1 MTDYKKVQ
9 EFIKS
14 HFDSNIVKAITQFV
28 EIPNLSRLYDAE
40 CKTNG
45 LMEQAC
51 KFCMDWAEKQG
62 VKGLS
67 LELLEREG
75 RSPLVFG
82 EIAATVEQDPKTILM
97 YGHIDKQPH
106 LTNQWDEGLHPTK
119 PVIIDGKL
127 YGRGGADDG
136 YAFFAS
142 IMIIRTLQEFN
153 IPHDRIVLT
162 FECDEE
168 SGSIDMDYYLQEM
181 KEKIQTP
188 DLVVC
193 LDSGTV
199 DYDHFSITTSLR
211 GYCAGE
217 LAIKVTKEGVHSG
230 ESGIIPDSFR
240 IMRDLLDRVEDSKTG
255 EVIKEFHTEIPESR
269 IKEVKDL
276 VALVGA
282 EGIII
287 GPFLNGVKSVTS
299 CPVETQLN
307 KTWRPQISYVG
318 IDGLPSC
325 ANGGNVLRPATTVK
339 LSVRLPPSTD
349 SGEASQKM
357 KEILEANPPYDSKV
371 EFTIKS
377 NGNGFSA
384 PDYSGDFL
392 KAIEEAA
399 LANYGHSPSYFG
411 MGGSIPLMGDL
422 AKSFPNSKFMVT
434 GVLGPKSNAHGPN
447 EFLHLPFLEK
457 MINTMV
463 QMLAEGRKHL

>member
-1 MTDYKKVQ
+1 MTDYKKIQ
-9 EFIKS
+9 EFINS
-14 HFDSNIVKAITQFV
+14 EFDSNIVKAITDFV

-40 CKTNG
+40 SRTNG
-45 LMEQAC
+45 LMQKAC

-75 RSPLVFG
+75 GSPLVFG
-82 EIAATVEQDPKTILM
+82 EIAATVEDPKTILM

-106 LTNQWDEGLHPTK
+106 LTEQWSEGLHPTK

-142 IMIIRTLQEFN
+142 IMIIRTLQQFN

-168 SGSIDMDYYLQEM
+168 SGSIDMDYYLDLM

-188 DLVVC
+188 DLVIC

-217 LAIKVTKEGVHSG
+217 LNVQVTSEGVHSG

-240 IMRDLLDRVEDSKTG
+240 IIRELLDRIEDSKTG
-255 EVIKEFHTEIPESR
+255 EVIKDLHVDIPESR

-276 VALVGA
+276 VDIVGA
-282 EGIII
+282 DGIII
-287 GPFLNGVKSVTS
+287 GPFLDGVKSVTG
-299 CPVETQLN
+299 CPIETQLN
-307 KTWRPQISYVG
+307 KTWRPQVSYVG
-318 IDGLPSC
+318 INGLPSC
-325 ANGGNVLRPATTVK
+325 ENGGNVLRPATTLK
-339 LSVRLPPSTD
+339 LSVRLPPSIE
-349 SGEASQKM
+349 SAEASKKL
-357 KEILEANPPYDSKV
+357 KEILEANPPYNAKV
-371 EFTIKS
+371 EFKIMS
-377 NGNGFSA
+377 NGNGFAA
-384 PDYSGDFL
+384 PDYSGEFL
-392 KAIEEAA
+392 NAIDEASKA
-399 LANYGHSPSYFG
+399 NFGNSPSYFG

-422 AKSFPNSKFMVT
+422 AKTFPNSKFMVT

-463 QMLAEGRKHL
+463 QMMAEGRSHL